1 MAGGQKS
8 AAADIVT
15 PTELKRLQEERDSAA
30 AREAMEKMRRA
41 EQEQQAL
48 HDAFMKD
55 KIGPEAIQRFN
66 TAVRRAA
73 EQGQHEIMVAQF
85 PASWCTEGGRRI
97 NNFLEDWPDS
107 LQGVA
112 KEVYDYHQKHLAPLG
127 YKMRME
133 VINFSGGVPG
143 DIGILF
149 RW

>member
-15 PTELKRLQEERDSAA
+15 PADLKKLEEERESAA

-55 KIGPEAIQRFN
+55 KIGPEAIERFN
-66 TAVRRAA
+66 AAVRRAA
-73 EQGQHEIMVAQF
+73 EQGQHEIMIARF
-85 PASWCTEGGRRI
+85 PASWCTDGGRRI
-97 NNFLEDWPDS
+97 NNFQEDWPDS
-107 LQGVA
+107 LQGIA
-112 KEVYDYHQKHLAPLG
+112 KEVYEYHIKNLTPLG

-133 VINFSGGVPG
+133 VIDYPGGVPG
-143 DIGILF
+143 DIGIFF